1 MTGAP
6 SQSIHHHPDD
16 QALDVPNDLP
26 PPSYEAARAAGAA
39 PPPRPGQLPSTT
51 IANPQTQASAHD
63 PAAASAST
71 PPYASSPQ
79 SVQGT
84 ESSAAWGVTGD
95 NAIALQPLAQPP
107 MSTNGHQQTT
117 PNATG
122 RPNNGVPKVVPLHL
136 MEEKSEWVDC
146 QFCKTRTQTR
156 IVKKGKGFQW

>member
-1 MTGAP
+1 M
-6 SQSIHHHPDD
+6 
-16 QALDVPNDLP
+16 
-26 PPSYEAARAAGAA
+26 
-39 PPPRPGQLPSTT
+39 
-51 IANPQTQASAHD
+51 
-63 PAAASAST
+63 
-71 PPYASSPQ
+71 
-79 SVQGT
+79 
-84 ESSAAWGVTGD
+84 TGD

-146 QFCKTRTQTR
+146 QFCKKRAQTR